1 MGKHVDLTTVN
12 RAGLVR
18 RYAALRGISTQ
29 DADRRTRDWSRTE
42 FREVLEASESDEIA
56 YRPRRVR
63 TIPSRITSITGYT
76 TMNNGIAR

>member
-1 MGKHVDLTTVN
+1 MGKHVDLSTVN
-12 RAGLVR
+12 RAGLVK

-42 FREVLEASESDEIA
+42 FREVLEACEAEERLYA
-56 YRPRRVR
+56 PRRLR

-76 TMNNGIAR
+76 TMNDGIAR